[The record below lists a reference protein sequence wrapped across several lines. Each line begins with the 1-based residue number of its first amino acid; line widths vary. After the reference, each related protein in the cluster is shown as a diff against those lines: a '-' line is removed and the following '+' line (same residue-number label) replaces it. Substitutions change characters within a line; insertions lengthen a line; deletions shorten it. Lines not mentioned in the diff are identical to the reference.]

1 MLKTIIAPVDGSDHA
16 RKAVDLA
23 GDLAGKYGA
32 RLVLLYVVAG
42 GLRPGDVRALID
54 VARLPVEARAE
65 LERVE
70 EEQKAAVAALSD
82 DSTGLM
88 ASSIP
93 LSPAL
98 LGAVGNVVLDN
109 AENAAREHGAPDV
122 NAVLMHGDPA
132 KCILSLAEAEAD
144 MIVMGTRGLSN
155 LAGLFVGSVSH
166 KVNQLSHCT
175 CITVR

>member
-1 MLKTIIAPVDGSDHA
+1 MIKTIIAAIDGSDHA
-16 RKAVDLA
+16 RRAADLA

-32 RLVLLYVVAG
+32 RLVLLYVVTDA
-42 GLRPGDVRALID
+42 LTPSDVRALID
-54 VARLPVEARAE
+54 VARLPGEARTE

-70 EEQKAAVAALSD
+70 KEQKAATAALSD

-88 ASSIP
+88 GSPIP

-98 LGAVGNVVLDN
+98 LAAVGNVIIDN
-109 AENAAREHGAPDV
+109 AESAAREHGAPEV
-122 NAVLMHGDPA
+122 NAVLMHGDPT
-132 KCILSLAEAEAD
+132 KCILSLADAEAD